1 MVLASANAIGLCMI
15 RRAVSKR
22 FGRVMGM
29 MFALLS
35 CTQFHLPFWM
45 GRTLPNMFALFP
57 GTFISYSPST
67 SHEPR
72 SLANIALYLLLDRAP
87 NSTRPSGTSVRWA
100 IALLTF
106 ATVVFRSELLLLV
119 GPLALQAALR
129 YTSLYDVAKV
139 GIVSGVLSA
148 GECASL
154 YFLVTRGCGIIPGT
168 VA

>member
-1 MVLASANAIGLCMI
+1 
-15 RRAVSKR
+15 
-22 FGRVMGM
+22 
-29 MFALLS
+29 
-35 CTQFHLPFWM
+35 M

-57 GTFISYSPST
+57 GASVSYSPSA
-67 SHEPR
+67 SDEPR

-106 ATVVFRSELLLLV
+106 TTGVFRSELLLLV

-139 GIVSGVLSA
+139 GIVSGLLSA
-148 GECASL
+148 GECAPLHFLLSVEHNVGRMRWYRGL
-154 YFLVTRGCGIIPGT
+154 PAPDLCELVTCGCGISLAGNR
-168 VA
+168 